1 MQVSTGCRCEGRTS
15 ICALCRRGRV
25 LPRFCSS
32 LFGGRAKDN
41 LFSCQLVSF
50 NPVSRVN
57 AVSAR
62 AFFRSSNIKDG
73 AYLGIVSQLSLQV
86 RDNSS
91 AASLCV
97 VVDGLSAS
105 RASDAPAD
113 SHSHSH
119 SMCAN
124 SISYGLRSQGRVR
137 QACESLKAPTKD
149 FGAVA
154 NQISSPCGEHGN
166 RLLSASGACWL
177 ESACGPP
184 LHGNGPWQH
193 RALC

>member
-1 MQVSTGCRCEGRTS
+1 M
-15 ICALCRRGRV
+15 

-105 RASDAPAD
+105 RASDAQSGLSLTHALNHSPYAAFHVDD
-113 SHSHSH
+113 SFL
-119 SMCAN
+119 M
-124 SISYGLRSQGRVR
+124 
-137 QACESLKAPTKD
+137 E
-149 FGAVA
+149 
-154 NQISSPCGEHGN
+154 
-166 RLLSASGACWL
+166 LSAPS
-177 ESACGPP
+177 
-184 LHGNGPWQH
+184 Q
-193 RALC
+193 ALPFVPENHFTSI